1 MLYNNGER
9 LYLQK
14 EEGKP
19 VLASNRIKE
28 MLESPVTL
36 ISEKDQRYETSIEYA
51 VQDRDGS
58 KDANTTLK
66 VNPGA
71 LEYYLEPGQTAEM
84 RKSISGELHKN
95 GDKIPVEVYLEP
107 ELYTENI
114 DTVLSFNYSDP
125 KLASLAEDS
134 STLRLNRHPVKNAT

>member
-36 ISEKDQRYETSIEYA
+36 VSEKDQRYEVIIEYA
-51 VQDRDGS
+51 VQDRDES
-58 KDANTTLK
+58 LDAENRLK

-84 RKSISGELHKN
+84 RKKISGELHKN
-95 GDKIPVEVYLEP
+95 GDKIPVEVQLEP
-107 ELYTENI
+107 DLYPEDI
-114 DTVLSFNYSDP
+114 DTVLSFNHRDP
-125 KLASLAEDS
+125 EIGSLAGDS
-134 STLRLNRHPVKNAT
+134 STLKLNRHPVKNAI